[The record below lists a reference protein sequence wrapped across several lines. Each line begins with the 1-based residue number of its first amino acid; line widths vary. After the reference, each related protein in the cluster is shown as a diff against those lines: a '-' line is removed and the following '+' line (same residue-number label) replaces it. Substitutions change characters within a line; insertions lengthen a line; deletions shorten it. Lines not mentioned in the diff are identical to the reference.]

1 MWGMDGQVRTGAPA
15 EGLPWRL
22 ERPPALDLNGPTH
35 IAFRPFEP
43 ASIERPALDLFGEVA
58 LRHPNRI
65 ACQDV
70 ETALSFAEIWAGARR
85 LAAVIDASIA
95 RDGPVGILLPNQASY
110 PIAVLACLGAAR
122 PAVLIDRHYPQE
134 RVAAIVRASGLRGI
148 VMNAADIAAGYL
160 LPAGVRA
167 LELEDALAGWVPEG
181 MPARTPPS
189 DAASFIVYT
198 SGSTGQ
204 PKGIVLSQRAVLHR
218 AAELVNSVHLHADD
232 KVLSLASP
240 GTIGGLQQIFEVM
253 LSGASLV
260 KLDLQRLGLGQV
272 VRTVAERRITMM
284 FSTPAVW
291 RSVSRLAGAREMLA
305 SLRCIQSSGDTL
317 LRVDYDALRGVLPA
331 GCSILSVYGATE
343 APALLQWFVA
353 SPPPAEAR
361 VPAGYPLPGLEVAAI
376 DGLDRPVADG
386 DTGELVIRSR
396 FTSLGLWRDGEVVPG
411 SLKREAGPAGL
422 KVYRTGDLVRRRADG
437 LYVVLGRRDRQVKI
451 LGNRVELAEIETAL
465 RQAPGVIDGAVVARH
480 AEGEPLLLGF
490 VVPRQNGDARL
501 LHGVRRHLEATLP
514 GHMRP
519 RRLLALDVLPVLPG
533 QKIDEAALLAQ
544 AAAADE
550 EVEHRTSE
558 ARARAASQ
566 PALAMV
572 DRAWRT
578 ALGRPPP
585 RERLSFEASGGDSLQ
600 LLQLIFELER
610 LAKQP
615 LPVERFHGGLS
626 PVDFAAELDDC
637 LGDGAATL
645 PADARAIFLFPPA
658 NGGDAHFMGF
668 RASCAARLP
677 VRQVHYP
684 GLRALLRATMS
695 FEDIAGHAVRQID
708 AQKPAGPLALA
719 GYSAGGDVAFEAARQ
734 LVARGRQVS
743 ILIIL
748 DTDVTG
754 SSYAV
759 MPAERQPWLR
769 RLHAFMRRPASYR
782 NRRAVEMLAASRF
795 LRAPLGR
802 PLVRLALFLRPRL
815 PGALGFVFFLRVSE
829 ALFDDCLRRWLGRL
843 EPAPLD
849 VPTLLFRSQDE
860 RPGAPE
866 GLGWHRRS
874 LQLRVRPV
882 PGKHTTML
890 EGGRGQHIADE
901 IRSAIEDG

>member
-1 MWGMDGQVRTGAPA
+1 MDGQVRTGAPA

-43 ASIERPALDLFGEVA
+43 AWIERPALDLFGEVA
-58 LRHPNRI
+58 LRHPSRI

-134 RVAAIVRASGLRGI
+134 RVAAIVRAAGLGGI

-167 LELEDALAGWVPEG
+167 LALEDALAGWVPEG
-181 MPARTPPS
+181 MPARPPPP

-272 VRTVAERRITMM
+272 VRAVAERRITMM

-291 RSVSRLAGAREMLA
+291 RSVSRLAGARDMLA

-361 VPAGYPLPGLEVAAI
+361 VPAGYPLPGLEIAVI
-376 DGLDRPVADG
+376 DELDRPVADG

-396 FTSLGLWRDGEVVPG
+396 FTSLGLWSDGAVVPG
-411 SLKREAGPAGL
+411 SLKREAGPAGH
-422 KVYRTGDLVRRRADG
+422 KIYRTGDLVRRRADG

-490 VVPRQNGDARL
+490 VVPRQNGDAHL

-519 RRLLALDVLPVLPG
+519 RRLLVLDALPVLPG
-533 QKIDEAALLAQ
+533 QKIDEAALLAR
-544 AAAADE
+544 AAAAE
-550 EVEHRTSE
+550 EVEPRTGK
-558 ARARAASQ
+558 APARAASQ

-610 LAKQP
+610 LAQQP

-626 PVDFAAELDDC
+626 PVDLAAELDDC

-645 PADARAIFLFPPA
+645 PADAQALFLFPPA
-658 NGGDAHFMGF
+658 NGGDAQFMGF

-684 GLRALLRATMS
+684 DLRALLRPTMS

-708 AQKPAGPLALA
+708 AQKPAGSLALA

-795 LRAPLGR
+795 LRTSLGR

-829 ALFDDCLRRWLGRL
+829 ALFDDCFRRWFRRL
-843 EPAPLD
+843 EAAPLD

-866 GLGWHRRS
+866 GLGWHQRS
-874 LQLRVRPV
+874 LQLRVKPV
-882 PGKHTTML
+882 AGKHTTML
-890 EGGRGQHIADE
+890 EGGRGEHIADE
-901 IRSAIEDG
+901 ICSAIDGG

>member
-1 MWGMDGQVRTGAPA
+1 MWGTDGQVRTGAPA
-15 EGLPWRL
+15 EDLQWRL
-22 ERPPALDLNGPTH
+22 ERPPALDRNGPTQ
-35 IAFRPFEP
+35 IAFRRFEP
-43 ASIERPALDLFGEVA
+43 ASVERPAIDLFGEVA

-70 ETALSFAEIWAGARR
+70 ETTLSFAEIWAGARR
-85 LAAVIDASIA
+85 LAAIIDGSVAC
-95 RDGPVGILLPNQASY
+95 DGPVGILLPNQASY

-134 RVAAIVRASGLRGI
+134 RVAAIVRAAGLAGV

-160 LPAGVRA
+160 RRAGVRA
-167 LELEDALAGWVPEG
+167 FALDEALAGRVPES
-181 MPARTPPS
+181 MPAKPSPP

-272 VRTVAERRITMM
+272 VRFIAEMRISMM

-291 RSVSRLAGAREMLA
+291 RSVSRLAGARDMLA

-317 LRVDYDALRGVLPA
+317 LRVDYDALRSVLPA
-331 GCSILSVYGATE
+331 DCSMLSVYGATE

-361 VPAGYPLPGLEVAAI
+361 VPAGYPLPGLEVAVI
-376 DGLDRPVADG
+376 DELDRPVADG

-411 SLKREAGPAGL
+411 SMKQEAGPPGL
-422 KVYRTGDLVRRRADG
+422 RIYRTGDLVRRCADG
-437 LYVVLGRRDRQVKI
+437 LYLVLGRRDRQVKI

-490 VVPRQNGDARL
+490 VVPRQSGDAHL

-519 RRLLALDVLPVLPG
+519 RRLLVLDALPVLPG
-533 QKIDEAALLAQ
+533 QKIDETALLAR
-544 AAAADE
+544 AAAAAE
-550 EVEHRTSE
+550 EVEHGASK
-558 ARARAASQ
+558 ARAGAASR

-572 DRAWRT
+572 DNAWRT

-585 RERLSFEASGGDSLQ
+585 QERLSFEADGGDSLQ
-600 LLQLIFELER
+600 LLQLLFELER
-610 LAKQP
+610 LAKRP
-615 LPVERFHGGLS
+615 LPIERFHGGLS
-626 PVDFAAELDDC
+626 PFDFAVELDEC
-637 LGDGAATL
+637 LGDGAAAL

-658 NGGDAHFMGF
+658 NGGDGHFMAF
-668 RASCAARLP
+668 RATCAARMP

-684 GLRALLRATMS
+684 DLHALLRTQMS
-695 FEDIAGHAVRQID
+695 FEEIAGHAVRQID

-734 LVARGRQVS
+734 LVARGRHVS
-743 ILIIL
+743 NLIIL

-754 SSYAV
+754 LSYALP
-759 MPAERQPWLR
+759 PAERRPWPR
-769 RLHAFMRRPASYR
+769 RLHAFIRRPAAYR
-782 NRRAVEMLAASRF
+782 QRRLVEMLAASRF
-795 LRAPLGR
+795 LRTSLGR
-802 PLVRLALFLRPRL
+802 PLVRLALFLRARL
-815 PGALGFVFFLRVSE
+815 PAAIGFIFFLRTSE
-829 ALFDDCLRRWLGRL
+829 ALFDDCHRRWFSRL
-843 EPAPLD
+843 APAPLD

-866 GLGWHRRS
+866 GLGWHQRS
-874 LQLRVRPV
+874 LQLRVKPV
-882 PGKHTTML
+882 AGKHTTIF
-890 EGGRGQHIADE
+890 EGGKGERIANE
-901 IRSAIEDG
+901 IGSVVDYG